1 MRNSKSNLPLT
12 GVKVIDFGQYIAGP
26 AVAMLLEDLG
36 ATVVHI
42 DPPDGPMWDSPANA
56 ALMRN
61 EIVCISG
68 DRFIN
73 QAKRFE
79 TEFLGEKAEF
89 PAGPFILGAIT
100 VLGFAPYNLTIIN
113 FFTFSILLFLILEL
127 KKRTQSKYRKK
138 KSNRYFFYLGCA
150 FGFGFFL
157 LGNYWISISLTHD
170 DMFKGLI
177 PFALI
182 LIPLFLSLFF
192 GLAILFA
199 GTFAEKNINF
209 IILFSL
215 IFSIFEFLRGNLL
228 TGFPWNLISYTWSWS
243 PEVLQILSL
252 IGAYSL
258 SLISITLF
266 CIPFLFFQKKIVLK
280 NVIFTLSFFIIFI
293 AIYSYGILKIKNS
306 NYKFDK
312 KLNVK
317 IVSPNFSLKD
327 YNIQSEE
334 SQIKRLIKISD
345 PDKDKKTLFVWPEGI
360 FYQSYLED
368 IKKYQNLFKD
378 RFSEDHLIILGINNF
393 NNNYGTDSQ
402 KYFNS
407 LVLLNHKL
415 EILSLYNKVNL
426 VPFGEFLPFEKVLSK
441 FGLKKITP
449 GYSSF
454 SPGDERMI
462 INLGEEFNEKLILP
476 LICYEII
483 YPAKMKKKNQYPD
496 LVINISE
503 DAWFGKSIGPYQHF
517 TKAIYRSIEEG
528 VFIARSANK
537 GISAFINPN
546 GKILKSL
553 NTGESGSIELNFP
566 YFNRSTLFSI
576 YGNKIFFLIIFL
588 YIFLALIFKKLKI

>member
-1 MRNSKSNLPLT
+1 M
-12 GVKVIDFGQYIAGP
+12 IA
-26 AVAMLLEDLG
+26 LFNNKLF
-36 ATVVHI
+36 VVFFA
-42 DPPDGPMWDSPANA
+42 P
-56 ALMRN
+56 
-61 EIVCISG
+61 
-68 DRFIN
+68 
-73 QAKRFE
+73 
-79 TEFLGEKAEF
+79 FL
-89 PAGPFILGAIT
+89 LGAIT
-100 VLGFAPYNLTIIN
+100 ILGFAPYNLTFIN
-113 FFTFSILLFLILEL
+113 FFTFSILLFLISKV
-127 KKRTQSKYRKK
+127 KKNTRSKYRNK
-138 KSNRYFFYLGCA
+138 KSSRYFFYLGCA

-157 LGNYWISISLTHD
+157 LGNYWITISLTHD

-192 GLAILFA
+192 GLAILFV
-199 GTFAEKNINF
+199 GIFAKNNINF

-215 IFSIFEFLRGNLL
+215 FFSIFEFLRGHLL

-266 CIPFLFFQKKIVLK
+266 CIPFLFFQKKFVLK
-280 NVIFTLSFFIIFI
+280 SVIFTLSFFIIFI
-293 AIYSYGILKIKNS
+293 VIYSYGILKIKNS
-306 NYKFDK
+306 DYKFDK
-312 KLNVK
+312 KFNVK

-327 YNIQSEE
+327 YNTQSEE

-345 PDKDKKTLFVWPEGI
+345 PKKDKKTLFIWPEGI
-360 FYQSYLED
+360 FYQSYVED
-368 IKKYQNLFKD
+368 IKKYQNLFEE
-378 RFSEDHLIILGINNF
+378 RFSKDHLIILGINNF
-393 NNNYGTDSQ
+393 DNSYGSSNQ
-402 KYFNS
+402 KYYNS
-407 LVLLNHKL
+407 LVILNHKL

-426 VPFGEFLPFEKVLSK
+426 VPFGEFLPFEKFLSK

-454 SPGDERMI
+454 SPGDSREI

-483 YPAKMKKKNQYPD
+483 YSAKIKKKNQYPD
-496 LVINISE
+496 LVVNISE
-503 DAWFGKSIGPYQHF
+503 DAWFGQSIGPHQHF

-576 YGNKIFFLIIFL
+576 YGNIIFFLIIFL